1 VAGVLLTACSTA
13 FRLVMPWMLR
23 EAIDMFSGG
32 VACLGWPLTWYA
44 GVIIVLAL
52 VEAVSGFFRATF

>member
-1 VAGVLLTACSTA
+1 
-13 FRLVMPWMLR
+13 MPWMLR

-32 VACLGWPLTWYA
+32 VASLGWLLTWYA